1 MAIIIDKKS
10 TLLLTVVVLLSSY
23 VLPLDA
29 IVQRPQSDQQLSQS
43 QGQLI
48 TLKWGDIWKRLRRK
62 KGKKGSRDV
71 LTDDNSIEQNLCM
84 LIPGQLP
91 DRDLNSEQNGSL
103 EIQNGSLEI
112 WSEQPLFLWQGKMK
126 GIEVREMRTNQQLW
140 EQPLEPTTTSILY
153 QGKPLQPGKAYYWR
167 NTIPLEEL
175 PTKRS
180 FRLMDDEKRNQITTD
195 LNELE
200 SNLKAEDAS
209 ADKIALKRI
218 NYFIDKQLWSDALR
232 EIYLMPNPPAE
243 VTDLI
248 DKINNKAHDFCKKE
262 RE

>member
-1 MAIIIDKKS
+1 MIKIIQNKS
-10 TLLLTVVVLLSSY
+10 TLLLTMVVLVCSSA
-23 VLPLDA
+23 LPLDA
-29 IVQRPQSDQQLSQS
+29 ILQRPHSGQELSHFK
-43 QGQLI
+43 GQLI

-71 LTDDNSIEQNLCM
+71 LTDDNYIEQNLCM

-112 WSEQPLFLWQGKMK
+112 WSDQPLFLWQGEMK
-126 GIEVREMRTNQQLW
+126 GIEVREYRTEKQLW
-140 EQPLEPTTTSILY
+140 EQPLEPTTNSRLY
-153 QGKPLQPGKAYYWR
+153 QGKPLQPGKDYFWR
-167 NTIPLEEL
+167 NTIPLEQL

-180 FRLMDDEKRNQITTD
+180 FRLMNDEKRNQVTANLT
-195 LNELE
+195 ELE
-200 SNLKAEDAS
+200 SNLKAQDVS
-209 ADKIALKRI
+209 ANQIALERI
-218 NYFIDKQLWSDALR
+218 KYFIDKQLWSDALR

-243 VTDLI
+243 VTDVI
-248 DKINNKAHDFCKKE
+248 DRINNNDFC

>member
-43 QGQLI
+43 QGQII
-48 TLKWGDIWKRLRRK
+48 TLKWGDIWERLRRK
-62 KGKKGSRDV
+62 KGKGGSREA
-71 LTDDNSIEQNLCM
+71 NAIEQNLCM
-84 LIPGQLP
+84 LTPGQLP
-91 DRDLNSEQNGSL
+91 DNDPNSNHR
-103 EIQNGSLEI
+103 GSLEI
-112 WSEQPLFLWQGKMK
+112 WSEQPLFLWQGEMK

-153 QGKPLQPGKAYYWR
+153 QGKALKPGKAYYWR

-180 FRLMDDEKRNQITTD
+180 FRLMDDEKRNQVTAD
-195 LNELE
+195 LTALE
-200 SNLKAEDAS
+200 SKLKAEDAS
-209 ADKIALKRI
+209 ADQITLKRI
-218 NYFIDKQLWSDALR
+218 KYFINKQLWSDALR

-243 VTDLI
+243 VTDVI
-248 DKINNKAHDFCKKE
+248 DKINNKAHDFC

>member
-1 MAIIIDKKS
+1 
-10 TLLLTVVVLLSSY
+10 
-23 VLPLDA
+23 
-29 IVQRPQSDQQLSQS
+29 
-43 QGQLI
+43 
-48 TLKWGDIWKRLRRK
+48 
-62 KGKKGSRDV
+62 
-71 LTDDNSIEQNLCM
+71 
-84 LIPGQLP
+84 
-91 DRDLNSEQNGSL
+91 
-103 EIQNGSLEI
+103 
-112 WSEQPLFLWQGKMK
+112 
-126 GIEVREMRTNQQLW
+126 
-140 EQPLEPTTTSILY
+140 
-153 QGKPLQPGKAYYWR
+153 
-167 NTIPLEEL
+167 
-175 PTKRS
+175 
-180 FRLMDDEKRNQITTD
+180 MDDEKRNQITTD